1 MTQPKKILD
10 DDNKNIPPILLYS
23 YCFFRYGFLNR
34 PGVKKLFLSKA
45 FGLIVLCF
53 SLNSVATTLTTEERI
68 CPLGGQRFTVD
79 VLMSF
84 STFGKRLDL
93 KTDGTYGTDPFR
105 LVVCPNGFV
114 DYKENYSQ
122 AELNKLEDLIT
133 SDNYQ
138 TLRLDNT
145 DYFLLAKIREHMG
158 AHKLSIGW
166 TYLEASWEAENKG
179 NRTQYV
185 QYLNLA
191 IDNFNAAVD
200 TGDTEVG
207 FTYRFLLVELNRL
220 KGDFDSAKLKLK
232 ELEANLSIDEYGKV
246 LVALEKELIDSQ
258 NSKPKKLP
266 KG

>member
-1 MTQPKKILD
+1 M
-10 DDNKNIPPILLYS
+10 
-23 YCFFRYGFLNR
+23 
-34 PGVKKLFLSKA
+34 
-45 FGLIVLCF
+45 
-53 SLNSVATTLTTEERI
+53 
-68 CPLGGQRFTVD
+68 
-79 VLMSF
+79 
-84 STFGKRLDL
+84 
-93 KTDGTYGTDPFR
+93 
-105 LVVCPNGFV
+105 
-114 DYKENYSQ
+114 
-122 AELNKLEDLIT
+122 IT

-145 DYFLLAKIREHMG
+145 DYFLLAKISEYLE
-158 AHKLSIGW
+158 ADKLRIGW
-166 TYLEASWEAENKG
+166 IYLNASWEAENKG

-207 FTYRFLLVELNRL
+207 FSYRFLLVELNRL

-232 ELEANLSIDEYGKV
+232 ELEANLTPAGYEKV
-246 LVALEKELIDSQ
+246 LVAFEKELIDSQ

>member
-1 MTQPKKILD
+1 M
-10 DDNKNIPPILLYS
+10 
-23 YCFFRYGFLNR
+23 
-34 PGVKKLFLSKA
+34 KKLFLSKA

-114 DYKENYSQ
+114 DFKKNYSE
-122 AELNKLEDLIT
+122 AEIISFT
-133 SDNYQ
+133 SLVNSPSYQ
-138 TLRLDNT
+138 NSRSGNT
-145 DYFLLAKIREHMG
+145 DYYLFAKILEHAG
-158 AHKLSIGW
+158 ASKLRIGW

-191 IDNFNAAVD
+191 IDNYNAAVD
-200 TGDTEVG
+200 TGDREVG

-232 ELEANLSIDEYGKV
+232 ELEANLTPVGYEKV
-246 LVALEKELIDSQ
+246 VVDFEKELIDGQ
-258 NSKPKKLP
+258 NSKPQALP
-266 KG
+266 RG

>member
-1 MTQPKKILD
+1 MNKI
-10 DDNKNIPPILLYS
+10 
-23 YCFFRYGFLNR
+23 
-34 PGVKKLFLSKA
+34 FLSKA

-53 SLNSVATTLTTEERI
+53 SLSSVATTLITKERI
-68 CPLGGQRFTVD
+68 CPLGGERFTVD
-79 VLMSF
+79 VLGSY
-84 STFGKRLDL
+84 STFGQRLDL
-93 KTDGTYGTDPFR
+93 KTLGTYGTNPFR
-105 LVVCPNGFV
+105 LEVCPNGFV
-114 DYKENYSQ
+114 DYKENYSK

-145 DYFLLAKIREHMG
+145 DYFLLAKISEYMG
-158 AHKLSIGW
+158 ADKLRIGGL
-166 TYLEASWEAENKG
+166 YLKASWEAENKG

-207 FTYRFLLVELNRL
+207 FSYRFLLVELNRL

>member
-1 MTQPKKILD
+1 MKKI
-10 DDNKNIPPILLYS
+10 
-23 YCFFRYGFLNR
+23 
-34 PGVKKLFLSKA
+34 FLSKV
-45 FGLIVLCF
+45 FGLIVLFF
-53 SLNSVATTLTTEERI
+53 SLSSVATTLTTKERI
-68 CPLGGQRFTVD
+68 CPLGGERFTVN
-79 VLMSF
+79 VLGSY
-84 STFGKRLDL
+84 STFGQRLDL
-93 KTDGTYGTDPFR
+93 KTLGTYGTNPFR
-105 LVVCPNGFV
+105 LEVCPNGFV
-114 DYKENYSQ
+114 DYKENYSK

-145 DYFLLAKIREHMG
+145 DYFLLAKISEHMG
-158 AHKLSIGW
+158 ADKLRIGGV
-166 TYLEASWEAENKG
+166 YLKASWEAENKG

>member
-1 MTQPKKILD
+1 MKKI
-10 DDNKNIPPILLYS
+10 
-23 YCFFRYGFLNR
+23 
-34 PGVKKLFLSKA
+34 FLSKA

-53 SLNSVATTLTTEERI
+53 SLSSVATTLITKERI
-68 CPLGGQRFTVD
+68 CPLGGERFTVD
-79 VLMSF
+79 VLGSY
-84 STFGKRLDL
+84 STFGQRLDL
-93 KTDGTYGTDPFR
+93 KTLGTYGTNPFR
-105 LVVCPNGFV
+105 LEVCPNGFV
-114 DYKENYSQ
+114 DYKENYSK

-133 SDNYQ
+133 SDKYQ

-145 DYFLLAKIREHMG
+145 DYFLLAKISEYMG
-158 AHKLSIGW
+158 ADKLRIGGL
-166 TYLEASWEAENKG
+166 YLKASWEAENKG

-232 ELEANLSIDEYGKV
+232 ELEANLNIDEYGKV

>member
-1 MTQPKKILD
+1 M
-10 DDNKNIPPILLYS
+10 
-23 YCFFRYGFLNR
+23 
-34 PGVKKLFLSKA
+34 KKLLLSKA

-93 KTDGTYGTDPFR
+93 KTDGTYGTNPFR

-138 TLRLDNT
+138 TLRHNNT
-145 DYFLLAKIREHMG
+145 DYFLLAKISEYLE
-158 AHKLSIGW
+158 ADKLRIGW
-166 TYLEASWEAENKG
+166 IYLNASWEAENKG

-200 TGDTEVG
+200 TGDREVG
-207 FTYRFLLVELNRL
+207 FTYRLLIVELNRL
-220 KGDFDSAKLKLK
+220 KGDFESAKLKLK
-232 ELEANLSIDEYGKV
+232 ELEANLTPVGYEKV
-246 LVALEKELIDSQ
+246 VVDFEKELIDGQ
-258 NSKPKKLP
+258 NSKPHALP
-266 KG
+266 RR

>member
-1 MTQPKKILD
+1 MNKI
-10 DDNKNIPPILLYS
+10 
-23 YCFFRYGFLNR
+23 
-34 PGVKKLFLSKA
+34 FLSKT

-53 SLNSVATTLTTEERI
+53 SLSSVATTLITKERI
-68 CPLGGQRFTVD
+68 CPLGGERFTVD
-79 VLMSF
+79 VLASY
-84 STFGKRLDL
+84 STFGKRLDF
-93 KTDGTYGTDPFR
+93 KTLGTYGTNPFR
-105 LVVCPNGFV
+105 LEVCPNGFV
-114 DYKENYSQ
+114 DYKENYSK

-145 DYFLLAKIREHMG
+145 DYFLLAKISEYLE
-158 AHKLSIGW
+158 ADKLRIGW
-166 TYLEASWEAENKG
+166 IYLNASWEAENKG

-200 TGDTEVG
+200 TSDTEVG

-232 ELEANLSIDEYGKV
+232 ELEANLNIDEYGKV

>member
-1 MTQPKKILD
+1 MKKI
-10 DDNKNIPPILLYS
+10 
-23 YCFFRYGFLNR
+23 
-34 PGVKKLFLSKA
+34 FLSKA

-53 SLNSVATTLTTEERI
+53 SLSSVATTLITKERI
-68 CPLGGQRFTVD
+68 CPLGGERFTVD
-79 VLMSF
+79 VLGSY

-93 KTDGTYGTDPFR
+93 KTLGTYGTDPKH

-114 DYKENYSQ
+114 DYKENYSK

-145 DYFLLAKIREHMG
+145 DYFLLAKISEHMG

-220 KGDFDSAKLKLK
+220 KGDFESAKLKLK
-232 ELEANLSIDEYGKV
+232 ELEANFTPVGYEKV
-246 LVALEKELIDSQ
+246 VVDYEKELIDSQ

>member
-1 MTQPKKILD
+1 M
-10 DDNKNIPPILLYS
+10 
-23 YCFFRYGFLNR
+23 
-34 PGVKKLFLSKA
+34 KKLFLSKV

-53 SLNSVATTLTTEERI
+53 SLSSVATTLITKERI
-68 CPLGGQRFTVD
+68 CPLGGERFTVD
-79 VLMSF
+79 VLGSY
-84 STFGKRLDL
+84 STFGQRLDL
-93 KTDGTYGTDPFR
+93 KTLGTYGTNPFR
-105 LVVCPNGFV
+105 LEVCPNGFV
-114 DYKENYSQ
+114 DYKENYSK

-145 DYFLLAKIREHMG
+145 DYFLLAKISEYMG
-158 AHKLSIGW
+158 ADKLRIGGL
-166 TYLEASWEAENKG
+166 YLKASWEAENKG

-232 ELEANLSIDEYGKV
+232 ELEANLNIDEYGKV

>member
-1 MTQPKKILD
+1 MKKI
-10 DDNKNIPPILLYS
+10 
-23 YCFFRYGFLNR
+23 
-34 PGVKKLFLSKA
+34 FLSKA
-45 FGLIVLCF
+45 FGLIVLFF
-53 SLNSVATTLTTEERI
+53 SLSSVATTLTTAERI
-68 CPLGGQRFTVD
+68 CPLGGERFTVD
-79 VLMSF
+79 VLASY

-93 KTDGTYGTDPFR
+93 KTLGTYGTDPFR
-105 LVVCPNGFV
+105 LEVCPNGFV
-114 DYKENYSQ
+114 DYKENYSK

-145 DYFLLAKIREHMG
+145 DYFLLAKISEYLE
-158 AHKLSIGW
+158 ADKLRIGW
-166 TYLEASWEAENKG
+166 IYLNASWEAENKG

-232 ELEANLSIDEYGKV
+232 ELEANLTPAGYEKV
-246 LVALEKELIDSQ
+246 LVAFEKELIDSQ

>member
-1 MTQPKKILD
+1 M
-10 DDNKNIPPILLYS
+10 
-23 YCFFRYGFLNR
+23 
-34 PGVKKLFLSKA
+34 
-45 FGLIVLCF
+45 
-53 SLNSVATTLTTEERI
+53 
-68 CPLGGQRFTVD
+68 
-79 VLMSF
+79 
-84 STFGKRLDL
+84 
-93 KTDGTYGTDPFR
+93 
-105 LVVCPNGFV
+105 
-114 DYKENYSQ
+114 
-122 AELNKLEDLIT
+122 
-133 SDNYQ
+133 
-138 TLRLDNT
+138 
-145 DYFLLAKIREHMG
+145 AKISEYMG
-158 AHKLSIGW
+158 ADKLRIGSA
-166 TYLEASWEAENKG
+166 YLKASWEAENKG

-191 IDNFNAAVD
+191 IDNFNAVVD

>member
-1 MTQPKKILD
+1 MNKI
-10 DDNKNIPPILLYS
+10 
-23 YCFFRYGFLNR
+23 
-34 PGVKKLFLSKA
+34 FLSKA

-53 SLNSVATTLTTEERI
+53 SLSSVATTLITKERI
-68 CPLGGQRFTVD
+68 CPLGGERFTVD
-79 VLMSF
+79 VLGSY
-84 STFGKRLDL
+84 STFGQRLDL
-93 KTDGTYGTDPFR
+93 KTLGTYGTDPFR
-105 LVVCPNGFV
+105 LEVCPNGFV
-114 DYKENYSQ
+114 DYKENYSK

-138 TLRLDNT
+138 YLRHDNT
-145 DYFLLAKIREHMG
+145 DYFLLAKISEYMG
-158 AHKLSIGW
+158 ADKLRIGSA
-166 TYLEASWEAENKG
+166 YLKASWEAENKG

-191 IDNFNAAVD
+191 IDHFNAAVD
-200 TGDTEVG
+200 TSDTEVG

-232 ELEANLSIDEYGKV
+232 ELEANLTPTGYEKV
-246 LVALEKELIDSQ
+246 LVAFEKELIDSQ

>member
-1 MTQPKKILD
+1 MSSYFLLNLNLLLRIKVLIFFNPLII
-10 DDNKNIPPILLYS
+10 NLYS
-23 YCFFRYGFLNR
+23 EEEIISFT
-34 PGVKKLFLSKA
+34 S
-45 FGLIVLCF
+45 LI
-53 SLNSVATTLTTEERI
+53 NS
-68 CPLGGQRFTVD
+68 
-79 VLMSF
+79 
-84 STFGKRLDL
+84 
-93 KTDGTYGTDPFR
+93 
-105 LVVCPNGFV
+105 
-114 DYKENYSQ
+114 
-122 AELNKLEDLIT
+122 T
-133 SDNYQ
+133 SYQ
-138 TLRLDNT
+138 NSRSGNT

-200 TGDTEVG
+200 TGDRKVG

-232 ELEANLSIDEYGKV
+232 ELEANLTPVGYEKV
-246 LVALEKELIDSQ
+246 LVAFEKELIDSQ

>member
-1 MTQPKKILD
+1 M
-10 DDNKNIPPILLYS
+10 
-23 YCFFRYGFLNR
+23 
-34 PGVKKLFLSKA
+34 
-45 FGLIVLCF
+45 
-53 SLNSVATTLTTEERI
+53 
-68 CPLGGQRFTVD
+68 
-79 VLMSF
+79 
-84 STFGKRLDL
+84 
-93 KTDGTYGTDPFR
+93 
-105 LVVCPNGFV
+105 
-114 DYKENYSQ
+114 
-122 AELNKLEDLIT
+122 EDLIT

-145 DYFLLAKIREHMG
+145 DYFLLAKISEYMG
-158 AHKLSIGW
+158 ADKLRIGGL
-166 TYLEASWEAENKG
+166 YLKASWEAENKG

-191 IDNFNAAVD
+191 IDNFNAVVD

-232 ELEANLSIDEYGKV
+232 ELEANLTPVGYEKV
-246 LVALEKELIDSQ
+246 LVAFEKELIDSQ

>member
-1 MTQPKKILD
+1 MTIKI
-10 DDNKNIPPILLYS
+10 
-23 YCFFRYGFLNR
+23 
-34 PGVKKLFLSKA
+34 FLSKA

-53 SLNSVATTLTTEERI
+53 SLSSVATTLITKERI
-68 CPLGGQRFTVD
+68 CPLGGERFTVN
-79 VLMSF
+79 VLGSY
-84 STFGKRLDL
+84 STFGQRLDL
-93 KTDGTYGTDPFR
+93 KTLGTYGTDPFR
-105 LVVCPNGFV
+105 LEVCPNGFV
-114 DYKENYSQ
+114 DYKENYSK

-145 DYFLLAKIREHMG
+145 DYFLLAKISEYMG
-158 AHKLSIGW
+158 ADKLRIGGI
-166 TYLEASWEAENKG
+166 YLKASWEAENKG

-191 IDNFNAAVD
+191 IDHFNAAVD

-266 KG
+266 

>member
-1 MTQPKKILD
+1 MKKI
-10 DDNKNIPPILLYS
+10 
-23 YCFFRYGFLNR
+23 
-34 PGVKKLFLSKA
+34 FLSKA

-53 SLNSVATTLTTEERI
+53 SLSSVATTLITKERI
-68 CPLGGQRFTVD
+68 CPLGGERFTVD
-79 VLMSF
+79 VLGSY
-84 STFGKRLDL
+84 STFGQRLDL
-93 KTDGTYGTDPFR
+93 KTLGTYGTNPFR
-105 LVVCPNGFV
+105 LEVCPNGFV
-114 DYKENYSQ
+114 DYKENYSK

-145 DYFLLAKIREHMG
+145 DYFLLAKISEYMG
-158 AHKLSIGW
+158 ADKLRIGGL
-166 TYLEASWEAENKG
+166 YLKASWEAENKG

-207 FTYRFLLVELNRL
+207 FSYRFLLVELNRL

>member
-1 MTQPKKILD
+1 V
-10 DDNKNIPPILLYS
+10 
-23 YCFFRYGFLNR
+23 R
-34 PGVKKLFLSKA
+34 KLFLSKA

-68 CPLGGQRFTVD
+68 CPLGGERFTVD

-114 DYKENYSQ
+114 DFKKNYSE
-122 AELNKLEDLIT
+122 AEIIHFTNLIN
-133 SDNYQ
+133 SPSYQ
-138 TLRLDNT
+138 NSRSGNT
-145 DYFLLAKIREHMG
+145 DYYLLAKIFEHAG
-158 AHKLSIGW
+158 AHKLNIGW

-232 ELEANLSIDEYGKV
+232 ELEANLTPVGYEKV
-246 LVALEKELIDSQ
+246 LVAFEKELIDSQ

>member
-1 MTQPKKILD
+1 M
-10 DDNKNIPPILLYS
+10 YS
-23 YCFFRYGFLNR
+23 YCFFRYGFFTR
-34 PGVKKLFLSKA
+34 PGLKKLFLSKA

-232 ELEANLSIDEYGKV
+232 ELEANLTPAGYEKV
-246 LVALEKELIDSQ
+246 LVAFEKELIDSQ